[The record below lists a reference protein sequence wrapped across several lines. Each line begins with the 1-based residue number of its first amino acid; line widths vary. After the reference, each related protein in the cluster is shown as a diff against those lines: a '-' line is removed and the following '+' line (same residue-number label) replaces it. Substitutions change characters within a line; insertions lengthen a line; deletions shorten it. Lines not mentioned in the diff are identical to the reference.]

1 MYFVHFMSSVVIGI
15 LIGGFLTF
23 LDEKDRW

>member
-15 LIGGFLTF
+15 LIGGILML